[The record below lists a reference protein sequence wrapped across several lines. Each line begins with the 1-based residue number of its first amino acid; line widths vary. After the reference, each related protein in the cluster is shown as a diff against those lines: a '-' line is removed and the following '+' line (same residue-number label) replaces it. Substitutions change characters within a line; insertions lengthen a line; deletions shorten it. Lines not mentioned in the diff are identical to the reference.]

1 MIKQINIYDLF
12 NEKEKEIVCEIVS
25 EAISRTYGIHRLD
38 DVDFDV
44 VGDLFEE
51 EGKEWNSIGSLQIR

>member
-51 EGKEWNSIGSLQIR
+51 EGKE

>member
-12 NEKEKEIVCEIVS
+12 NESERKTVCEIVA
-25 EAISRTYGIHRLD
+25 EAISRTYGTHRVN

-51 EGKEWNSIGSLQIR
+51 EIND